1 MNNLKSQHQ
10 HEQSKISTSTW
21 TILNLNINMN
31 NLKSQ
36 HQHEH
41 LKSQHQHEQSQIST
55 RVMCCFQFD
64 VDLAKKEANKPEEN
78 DDELKKKLWLRIGR
92 MTGCQ
97 YFLYWLQW
105 NYFYLLDIL
114 FCVFLVHIAIH
125 KLKIPKTKFKL
136 VMMHIIWNP
145 KIQVSMNMSIV
156 IKPWNFVPM
165 KLNAFT
171 VFRIGRIIEI
181 HYCYV
186 HRAVCLIHWM
196 LHFIISIKIDLSQ
209 FSPLLTL

>member
-1 MNNLKSQHQ
+1 MNN
-10 HEQSKISTSTW
+10 
-21 TILNLNINMN
+21 
-31 NLKSQ
+31 
-36 HQHEH
+36 

-55 RVMCCFQFD
+55 RTMCCFQFD

-92 MTGCQ
+92 TLGCQ
-97 YFLYWLQW
+97 CFLYWLQW
-105 NYFYLLDIL
+105 NYFYLLNIL
-114 FCVFLVHIAIH
+114 FCVFLVHMAIH
-125 KLKIPKTKFKL
+125 KFKIPTNVLFKYK

-145 KIQVSMNMSIV
+145 KIQMSMNMSIV

-181 HYCYV
+181 RYHGQLIKHILSIFCLVIKYV
-186 HRAVCLIHWM
+186 KQLQYVFM
-196 LHFIISIKIDLSQ
+196 F
-209 FSPLLTL
+209 